1 MKQFKS
7 HIMFT
12 KQQRYGI
19 FLLLFIMVSLQ
30 CIYWFWNPFEVKDTL
45 SPDSLKV
52 FQKEIDSLKNIELK
66 DTTPQI
72 LPFNPNYITDFK
84 GYTLGMS
91 NEEIDRLHAFR
102 AQNKWINS
110 TADFQKVT
118 GVSDSLLQVIAPYFK
133 FPDWINQKSKA
144 LKPRTQ
150 YSNRKLTFSQ
160 KLDLNKATAAQLQS
174 VYGVGEKLSLRIV
187 RFRDSFNGG
196 FISDIQLQDV
206 YGLTPDVIEAIKE
219 KFTVKTPRAVVKLNL
234 NTANTDDLV
243 KVQHIDYP
251 LAKAILEY
259 RTLHEG
265 YRDLDELL
273 KVKGFPLQKLDIIKL
288 YLAIN

>member
-1 MKQFKS
+1 
-7 HIMFT
+7 MFT